1 MLFLILYKQMRFTD
15 IFRTLFLCLFITTA
29 AACGKE
35 GDPAEQEQVENNVN
49 IILSVD
55 KTSLETADIRVRHD
69 GQNDLKWV
77 YISTSDLESDAD
89 ELIDSAIDNELSLT
103 GQLLAEYGNNRSLRI
118 SGLAPKT
125 YYRLIV
131 KFVDGEGRPVGKA
144 TDLLFRTNRNLDVFE
159 ENRNWNVM
167 YDARTQGFYSGT
179 AELMEFDNFKCTSSD
194 DEPYILAVIKKN
206 DYESFVKNPEH
217 KLKIR
222 TFFEEYLASS
232 GVASG
237 SKEWKDIIETGNCT
251 WKEQRLRYG
260 DWYLFMIGVDAEGEL
275 TGLYRQVE
283 CYIPEEEPTED
294 YKRWLGTWEVTAYD
308 SGIPMD
314 FKLTILKSE
323 ANMWYYS
330 VGWEPN
336 NIYGVDP
343 VDLPVELFFDKT
355 NGKAYLVSQYVTTAI
370 DMAGAAMDF
379 YIYGVFP
386 YNGGNTFIDSV
397 NSRIAEFTMTGN
409 DNKTATVTGMSF
421 TTEQAGA
428 QLSFQYKEAIY
439 YMYSYGGTGTAISL
453 AHPDFPFTLKK
464 ISE

>member
-1 MLFLILYKQMRFTD
+1 MRFTD
-15 IFRTLFLCLFITTA
+15 IFRTLFLCMFITAA

-237 SKEWKDIIETGNCT
+237 SKEWKDIIETGDCT
-251 WKEQRLRYG
+251 RMNPGEYNETKDVAKATADDLAG
-260 DWYLFMIGVDAEGEL
+260 CIIG
-275 TGLYRQVE
+275 
-283 CYIPEEEPTED
+283 PENFIICMPNEPHKPNIAVSED
-294 YKRWLGTWEVTAYD
+294 V
-308 SGIPMD
+308 
-314 FKLTILKSE
+314 
-323 ANMWYYS
+323 
-330 VGWEPN
+330 V
-336 NIYGVDP
+336 
-343 VDLPVELFFDKT
+343 
-355 NGKAYLVSQYVTTAI
+355 
-370 DMAGAAMDF
+370 
-379 YIYGVFP
+379 
-386 YNGGNTFIDSV
+386 
-397 NSRIAEFTMTGN
+397 
-409 DNKTATVTGMSF
+409 
-421 TTEQAGA
+421 
-428 QLSFQYKEAIY
+428 
-439 YMYSYGGTGTAISL
+439 
-453 AHPDFPFTLKK
+453 LKK
-464 ISE
+464 AVCKVHI